1 MLLFVVFE
9 CHAQWVYRYDDNAS
23 EYTMK
28 ITYTGALAPLSY
40 QKTEKLRSNYVDLT
54 NNIYNG
60 QVIHLRLPPNVEIKT
75 SGIVPDGVS
84 ANINLEID
92 GVHHEPW
99 RGAAVLSGGA
109 WSLNASAPDT
119 GLWWTLSAIY
129 PNYTVNYSFPATFV
143 SNADYGDQPE
153 IGVALVSAY
162 AIQSGG
168 RTVELGTKLVYRRG
182 TPDIS
187 LSITPTNITLDCS
200 VNKECQTEF
209 QTLVTSDYAKLAT
222 ELRLE
227 LDSGIKIKENTGQEW
242 AEGVFVKRYSDQVNA
257 STFLVKIDDQTIGRK
272 SYMIRGIASYL

>member
-1 MLLFVVFE
+1 
-9 CHAQWVYRYDDNAS
+9 
-23 EYTMK
+23 MK
-28 ITYTGALAPLSY
+28 ITFSNYPPYNY
-40 QKTEKLRSNYVDLT
+40 QKTEKLRSNYVDLA
-54 NNIYNG
+54 NNIYDG
-60 QVIHLRLPPNVEIKT
+60 QAIHLRYPPSSEIKT

-92 GVHHEPW
+92 GVLHEPW
-99 RGAAVLSGGA
+99 RGVAVLSGGA
-109 WSLNASAPDT
+109 WSLDTSAP
-119 GLWWTLSAIY
+119 GAGQWWIRTAMY
-129 PNYTVNYSFPATFV
+129 PNYTVNYNFPATFV
-143 SNADYGDQPE
+143 SNVDYGDQPE
-153 IGVALVSAY
+153 IGVALVTSNFSSNA
-162 AIQSGG
+162 GM

-227 LDSGIKIKENTGQEW
+227 LDSGIKIKENTGLEW
-242 AEGVFVKRYSDQVNA
+242 AEGVFVKRYNDQVNA